1 MLPES
6 SALEEWRSG
15 VSNYNITL
23 DTLLASCYE
32 ARSIYAGQHLCN
44 AVRQEDC
51 LPRGSPSLAA
61 DRHQHRRQERAKEQ
75 GQMEK
80 KRRYL
85 MQPNFQSLYT
95 LQRVA
100 ALYVMCAIVQCC
112 WSEGL
117 PNARQTNFG
126 VGSMKKK
133 KKRISWESSLCFSN
147 WLCKLVPQEL

>member
-1 MLPES
+1 
-6 SALEEWRSG
+6 
-15 VSNYNITL
+15 
-23 DTLLASCYE
+23 
-32 ARSIYAGQHLCN
+32 
-44 AVRQEDC
+44 
-51 LPRGSPSLAA
+51 
-61 DRHQHRRQERAKEQ
+61 
-75 GQMEK
+75 MEK

-126 VGSMKKK
+126 VGSIKKK
-133 KKRISWESSLCFSN
+133 NSADAVIITIEEWEDH
-147 WLCKLVPQEL
+147 LVEQLFTK